1 MVSGGSER
9 TGESVCD
16 GKRRQIC
23 GNRKNVYER
32 QRMSE
37 AGQRKGMEMEMKVN
51 KSKLSKTTKNDM
63 ITYGM
68 VILTYIV
75 VQLLV
80 STGHVSSLIQGLL
93 VPFCTYVIVAVALN
107 LTVGILGELSLGH
120 AGCMCVGAVA
130 SAVFSLAFKD
140 ALPGG

>member
-1 MVSGGSER
+1 M
-9 TGESVCD
+9 
-16 GKRRQIC
+16 
-23 GNRKNVYER
+23 RKPEEWIER

-80 STGHVSSLIQGLL
+80 STGHVSSLIQ
-93 VPFCTYVIVAVALN
+93 
-107 LTVGILGELSLGH
+107 
-120 AGCMCVGAVA
+120 
-130 SAVFSLAFKD
+130 
-140 ALPGG
+140 